1 MQNTNKHL
9 RKQLRLIH
17 ILASAILGMFIYSPW
32 RNNQTL
38 FLAMGFAI
46 FPIVALTGLWMWQ
59 GARLKK
65 WLTQGQTSSL
75 SSSRIKG

>member
-1 MQNTNKHL
+1 MQNTKNQL

-32 RNNQTL
+32 RNHQTVL
-38 FLAMGFAI
+38 LAMSFAV
-46 FPIVALTGLWMWQ
+46 FPIVALTGLLMWQ

-65 WLTQGQTSSL
+65 LLTPRSTL
-75 SSSRIKG
+75 S